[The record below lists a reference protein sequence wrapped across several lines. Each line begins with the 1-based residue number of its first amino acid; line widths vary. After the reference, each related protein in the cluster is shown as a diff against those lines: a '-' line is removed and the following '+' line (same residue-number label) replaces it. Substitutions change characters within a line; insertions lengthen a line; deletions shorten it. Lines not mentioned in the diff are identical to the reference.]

1 MAHFPLPGP
10 VLTLD
15 AAKNRGWAH
24 EGNSLVRQVLCRD
37 AAEAVR
43 VADQLA
49 DRAVDWNRR
58 ADVTTSA
65 GWLRVVVANRH
76 HVGVTLAELRLAT
89 KVTAVLDEFPID
101 TSVHLR

>member
-1 MAHFPLPGP
+1 MAHFPLGGP

-15 AAKNRGWAH
+15 AAKSRGWSH

-37 AAEAVR
+37 SAEAVR
-43 VADQLA
+43 LADELA

-58 ADVTTSA
+58 ADVTTRSA
-65 GWLRVVVANRH
+65 WLRVVVANRH
-76 HVGVTLAELRLAT
+76 HAGITLAELRLAT
-89 KVTAVLDEFPID
+89 KVTAILDELPVD